1 MIQRIQSIFL
11 LLASGSLFGQFGLPY
26 LQTPLNDPS
35 RTLPV
40 LADGVFNPFDNI
52 GLLCLTVLAGLA
64 SLLAIFLFRNRAM
77 QTRFTIGALLAS
89 GLLLALAGFMAYNTL
104 SSLPPNGSAQYQ
116 AGLALPVVALVFQW
130 LAGRSIRK
138 DEQLVRS
145 MDRLR

>member
-1 MIQRIQSIFL
+1 MAGPGWTAAHRRRLREMWRS
-11 LLASGSLFGQFGLPY
+11 AGWPCH
-26 LQTPLNDPS
+26 DPIE
-35 RTLPV
+35 L
-40 LADGVFNPFDNI
+40 D
-52 GLLCLTVLAGLA
+52 
-64 SLLAIFLFRNRAM
+64 
-77 QTRFTIGALLAS
+77 LLAS

-138 DEQLVRS
+138 DEKLVRS

>member
-11 LLASGSLFGQFGLPY
+11 LLASGSIFGQFGLPY
-26 LQTPLNDPS
+26 LQTPANDPA

-40 LADGVFNPFDNI
+40 LADGVFNPLDNI
-52 GLLCLTVLAGLA
+52 GLLGLTMLAGLA
-64 SLLAIFLFRNRAM
+64 SLLAIFLFRNRSL
-77 QTRFTIGALLAS
+77 QTRLTVGALLAS
-89 GLLLALAGFMAYNTL
+89 GLLLALAGFTAYNTL
-104 SSLPPNGSAQYQ
+104 TSLPPGGSAQYQ
-116 AGLALPVVALVFQW
+116 AGLALPVLALLFQW